1 MSAMYT
7 NADVWNQLP
16 GNQDLLDSQY
26 DMVAGRWPQQYN
38 EVVLVV
44 DENNEIDDY
53 TLYSLGFKDP
63 DEVTAMYKRMMT
75 GETYDTEE
83 TEYTYDEILDKKFQM
98 ILPTDYYW
106 YNAEKDIWEDMRED
120 ETYMKM

>member
-63 DEVTAMYKRMMT
+63 DEVTAMYKLHDDRRN
-75 GETYDTEE
+75 
-83 TEYTYDEILDKKFQM
+83 L
-98 ILPTDYYW
+98 
-106 YNAEKDIWEDMRED
+106 
-120 ETYMKM
+120 